1 MDDFSPR
8 PQGMKWGETALLAL
22 LIAGALGVRIW
33 GLEQGYPQFYG
44 HVDEVGVAASIWN
57 FFRSATLLP
66 TEFTYPACYSYL
78 VAVGL
83 WASYWLGL
91 IPDVGDCGDSL
102 ALYSFIDPAWSA
114 LVGRCLSAGAST
126 LTVLFTYLLGR
137 RACNRGIAAGAAL
150 FVAFSTVSVQQ
161 AHTALP
167 DSSMALFATICF
179 YASWRIYERGHWFD
193 YGLAG
198 VAAGL
203 VVATKYNG
211 AFTALA
217 IVAAHLVRGGWGGWG
232 RKLTGG
238 RLWMAISLAWAAL
251 FVGSPYLFLAHEKY
265 RTLMEYQVSSL
276 GFSLGETSP
285 WWWVVRDLVGGE
297 YAVGLLMVGGIGW
310 VLYRRQPLDY
320 LFLAAWVPSFFY
332 IGSWTRESWH
342 YLLHFYPLLALGGG
356 RLLQG
361 ICRRFAVGR
370 KGDWA
375 FWVGVGLLILPNLQQ
390 VIQRDRFLARIDT
403 RSMAAAWIEKSIP
416 DGTRLGMTWLP
427 YCPRLSLK
435 VARQSVLARYR
446 GNERALV
453 RLRQAWAG
461 EPTYDLVN
469 LEVWLKR
476 PVVPEAYRKTV
487 DLEDPETRRIFSRG
501 WLSPQQ
507 LKQRGVEYI
516 ILPEAAYQRYLGEPP
531 SAPEGS
537 AVRYHHLKNRTYFSQ
552 LIDPG
557 NPATEWVASFLPGR
571 ETRGGGIH
579 IFRLHP

>member
-1 MDDFSPR
+1 
-8 PQGMKWGETALLAL
+8 MKRGEAALLGL
-22 LIAGALGVRIW
+22 LLAGALGVRIW
-33 GLEQGYPQFYG
+33 GLGQGYPQFYG

-57 FFRSATLLP
+57 FFRSSTLLP

-91 IPDVGDCGDSL
+91 IPDIGGCGDSL
-102 ALYSFIDPAWSA
+102 ILYSFVDPAWSA

-126 LTVLFTYLLGR
+126 SIVLFTYLLGR
-137 RACNRGIAAGAAL
+137 RACNRGIAGGAAV

-161 AHTALP
+161 AHNALP
-167 DSSMALFATICF
+167 DSSMALFAAICF

-193 YGLAG
+193 YGMAG

-211 AFTALA
+211 AFTALV
-217 IVAAHLVRGGWGGWG
+217 IVAAHLVREEGGGWA
-232 RKLTGG
+232 RKLMGG
-238 RLWMAISLAWAAL
+238 RLWMAIGLACIAL
-251 FVGSPYLFLAHEKY
+251 FSGSPYLFLAHEKY

-276 GFSLGETSP
+276 GFSLRETSP
-285 WWWVVRDLVGGE
+285 WWWIVRDLVVEE
-297 YAVGLLMVGGIGW
+297 YAVGVLMLGGMGW
-310 VLYRRQPLDY
+310 ALYRRKPLDY

-342 YLLHFYPLLALGGG
+342 YLLHFYPLLALGAG

-361 ICRRFAVGR
+361 LNRRFAVGR
-370 KGDWA
+370 KGDWM
-375 FWVGVGLLILPNLQQ
+375 FWIGVGLLVLPNLQQ
-390 VIQRDRFLARIDT
+390 VVQRDRFLARTDT
-403 RSMAAAWIEKSIP
+403 RATAAAWIEENIP
-416 DGTRLGMTWLP
+416 DGARLGMTWLP

-435 VARQSVLARYR
+435 TARQSIFARYR
-446 GNERALV
+446 GDERALV
-453 RLRQAWAG
+453 RLRQAWEG
-461 EPTYDLVN
+461 EPAYELVN

-476 PVVPEAYRKTV
+476 PVVPDAYRKTV

-501 WLSPQQ
+501 WLNPRQ
-507 LKQRGVEYI
+507 LRKRGVEYI

-531 SAPEGS
+531 PAPEGS
-537 AVRYHHLKNRTYFSQ
+537 AVRYHYLKNRAYFSQ
-552 LIDPG
+552 LIAPE
-557 NPATEWVASFLPGR
+557 NRATELVASFPPGR

-579 IFRLHP
+579 IFRLLP

>member
-1 MDDFSPR
+1 MK
-8 PQGMKWGETALLAL
+8 QGEIVLLAL
-22 LIAGALGVRIW
+22 LLGGALGVRIW
-33 GLEQGYPQFYG
+33 GLGQGYPQFYG

-57 FFRSATLLP
+57 FFRSSTLLP

-78 VAVGL
+78 VAIGL

-91 IPDVGDCGDSL
+91 IPDVGGCGDSL
-102 ALYSFIDPAWSA
+102 TLVSFVDPAWSA

-137 RACNRGIAAGAAL
+137 RACSRGIAAGAAL
-150 FVAFSTVSVQQ
+150 FVAFSTVSVRQ

-167 DSSMALFATICF
+167 DSSMALFAAICF
-179 YASWRIYERGHWFD
+179 YASWRIYERGRWFD
-193 YGLAG
+193 YGVAG

-217 IVAAHLVRGGWGGWG
+217 IVTAHLVRGEWGGWG
-232 RKLTGG
+232 RKLMEGK
-238 RLWMAISLAWAAL
+238 LWMAIGLAWVAL

-276 GFSLGETSP
+276 GFSLRETSP
-285 WWWVVRDLVGGE
+285 WWWVVRDLVVEE
-297 YAVGLLMVGGIGW
+297 YGVGLSMIGGMGW
-310 VLYRRQPLDY
+310 ALYRRKPLDY

-356 RLLQG
+356 RLLQQAS
-361 ICRRFAVGR
+361 RRFAVGR

-375 FWVGVGLLILPNLQQ
+375 FWICVGLLILPNLQQ

-403 RSMAAAWIEKSIP
+403 RSTAAAWIEESIP
-416 DGTRLGMTWLP
+416 DGARLGMTWLP

-435 VARQSVLARYR
+435 TARQAVSARYR
-446 GNERALV
+446 GNERALE
-453 RLRQAWAG
+453 RLRQAWG
-461 EPTYDLVN
+461 ENPAYDLVN
-469 LEVWLKR
+469 LEIWLKR

-501 WLSPQQ
+501 WLSPRQ
-507 LKQRGVEYI
+507 LRERGVEYI

-537 AVRYHHLKNRTYFSQ
+537 AIRYHYLKNRTYFSR

-557 NPATEWVASFLPGR
+557 NRATQLVASFFPGP

-579 IFRLHP
+579 VFRLLP